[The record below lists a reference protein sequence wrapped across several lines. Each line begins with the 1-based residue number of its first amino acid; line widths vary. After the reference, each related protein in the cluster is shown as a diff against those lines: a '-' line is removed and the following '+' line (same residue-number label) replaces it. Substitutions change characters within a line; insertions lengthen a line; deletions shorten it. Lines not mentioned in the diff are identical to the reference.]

1 MLRNWRCKVILASY
15 MIIRVVIRIFTLL
28 LPCIS
33 LSKNPL
39 YFPTQNVY
47 FPTQM
52 IFMLHKV
59 LYINM

>member
-1 MLRNWRCKVILASY
+1 MAKKATNKKEN
-15 MIIRVVIRIFTLL
+15 
-28 LPCIS
+28 LPM
-33 LSKNPL
+33 
-39 YFPTQNVY
+39 QNVY